1 MKFLDYGRRRGSTTN
16 KKVNIEAE
24 AEEGSHSQVPFIFN
38 TPEQM
43 ATIASTGLPAS
54 LLLLFAKWRRLYS
67 LQRDGDSF
75 TGTTFLRKVEGH
87 ERTLLVI
94 QTTNSSILGA
104 YSNSKWENQG
114 GSVVASFYG
123 SALSCLYSL
132 DTDQD
137 TDETLIFKW
146 TGKNRYIQ
154 VCNVHAKVLA
164 FGGGGKDGEYWL
176 CVEDDFRR
184 GSTGPCETFG
194 LQGRSV

>member
-1 MKFLDYGRRRGSTTN
+1 MT
-16 KKVNIEAE
+16 
-24 AEEGSHSQVPFIFN
+24 
-38 TPEQM
+38 
-43 ATIASTGLPAS
+43 TIASTGLPAS

-67 LQRDGDSF
+67 LQRDGSSF

-87 ERTLLVI
+87 ERSTLLVI

-123 SALSCLYSL
+123 SALSCLFSF

-146 TGKNRYIQ
+146 TVTVRTDI
-154 VCNVHAKVLA
+154 
-164 FGGGGKDGEYWL
+164 F
-176 CVEDDFRR
+176 
-184 GSTGPCETFG
+184 
-194 LQGRSV
+194 RSVMFMLSSLHSTWRWERW

>member
-1 MKFLDYGRRRGSTTN
+1 MAAEEALLQIKRLTSKLKLKRDLIVKFLSYLIPPSKWQQLHRL
-16 KKVNIEAE
+16 ACL
-24 AEEGSHSQVPFIFN
+24 HHYCYC
-38 TPEQM
+38 
-43 ATIASTGLPAS
+43 LPS
-54 LLLLFAKWRRLYS
+54 GEDYS

-75 TGTTFLRKVEGH
+75 TGTFLRKVEGH

-114 GSVVASFYG
+114 GSVGASFYG
-123 SALSCLYSL
+123 SALSCLFSF